1 MELNFFRDKEKLDED
16 KMTAYEIKREFIKE
30 YPMFFA

>member
-1 MELNFFRDKEKLDED
+1 MELNFFRDEEKLDEIE
-16 KMTAYEIKREFIKE
+16 MTAYEIKKEFIKE